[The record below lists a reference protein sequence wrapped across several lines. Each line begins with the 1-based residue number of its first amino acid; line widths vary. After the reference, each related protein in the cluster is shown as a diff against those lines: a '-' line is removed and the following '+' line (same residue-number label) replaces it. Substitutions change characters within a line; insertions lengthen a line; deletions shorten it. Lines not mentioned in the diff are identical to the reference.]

1 MSAGVFS
8 NFNPNKTEIFEG
20 SWIFPPS
27 PASYFKQKIWLKLM
41 KIANIKREILHI
53 FLTTWGISIKF
64 SAQMWL
70 MIISKARKN
79 QGFILSLEDFFKNIF
94 QKTIRGGAQ
103 IDIPPP
109 LPHPLSRFRVKLFCD
124 VLTTLLCCT
133 FFLFLHHIQ
142 DLNLFIQGKVPFRKF
157 SSSSFLQ
164 AIDLIVINC
173 NKTHFLPWF
182 HLFNTQ
188 RC

>member
-94 QKTIRGGAQ
+94 QKTIRGGVQ
-103 IDIPPP
+103 IDTRPPP
-109 LPHPLSRFRVKLFCD
+109 PTPLAVLGLNSFAMYLQLYFVVLFFFFFTTSKILIFSSKVRYLLGSFPAALFCKQ
-124 VLTTLLCCT
+124 LT
-133 FFLFLHHIQ
+133 
-142 DLNLFIQGKVPFRKF
+142 
-157 SSSSFLQ
+157 
-164 AIDLIVINC
+164 
-173 NKTHFLPWF
+173 W
-182 HLFNTQ
+182 
-188 RC
+188 